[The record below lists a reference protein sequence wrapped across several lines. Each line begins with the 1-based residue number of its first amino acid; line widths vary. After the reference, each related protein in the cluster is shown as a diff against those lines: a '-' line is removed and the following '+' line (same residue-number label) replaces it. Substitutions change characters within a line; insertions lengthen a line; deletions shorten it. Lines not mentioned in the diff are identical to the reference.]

1 MTQTAFPSSP
11 PPAPYPTTERQA
23 QIIEL
28 ADRMAA
34 IAAANAGRHDREN
47 TFPFDTYEAL
57 RESGYLALAV
67 PEAFGGFGASPLE
80 LMLGQQRLAW
90 GDGSVALSST
100 MHHLQTAG
108 VASNTKWPPELRERV
123 LRDIAE
129 NGALIN
135 SIASEP
141 ALGSPSRGGLYQ
153 TTATREGD
161 HWVIDGRKTFS
172 TLSPAL
178 TWGVLL
184 LTVIDGEQEP
194 ARGTFLVEMNSPGVQ
209 VTETWDT
216 MAMRATGS
224 HDVIFDHVIVP
235 EGNRLPQ
242 APGLRAGDLGPWNLI
257 GSARCFWGLRQRPGI
272 SRSISP
278 ETANRPQC
286 RAKRLP
292 NCRPCSIA
300 WPRWTWHCWKRIRC
314 SYGTA
319 ELAERLPD
327 ERKSFGWRFAA
338 ANMCPPLT
346 PLPVTDQAMRVV
358 GSVGLSGP
366 IHWNAISA
374 MCAPGSAIADDD
386 VTLTT
391 IGKNALGVEVAPVV
405 PTYPVVPPYPSS
417 RPSPSSR
424 PKWRDLSLPESM
436 FPERGF

>member
-242 APGLRAGDLGPWNLI
+242 APGLPAGDLGPWNLI
-257 GSARCFWGLRQRPGI
+257 GSAVFLGVA
-272 SRSISP
+272 
-278 ETANRPQC
+278 TAARDFAVDFARNRKPTAMQGK
-286 RAKRLP
+286 A
-292 NCRPCSIA
+292 IA
-300 WPRWTWHCWKRIRC
+300 ELQTVQHRVAQMDLALLEAN
-314 SYGTA
+314 SVLYGTA

-338 ANMCPPLT
+338 AKYVSTNNAIA
-346 PLPVTDQAMRVV
+346 VTDQAMRVV
-358 GSVGLSGP
+358 GSVGLFRSNPLERYFRDVRAGLGNP
-366 IHWNAISA
+366 P
-374 MCAPGSAIADDD
+374 MDD

-391 IGKNALGVEVAPVV
+391 IGKNALGVE
-405 PTYPVVPPYPSS
+405 
-417 RPSPSSR
+417 
-424 PKWRDLSLPESM
+424 
-436 FPERGF
+436 

>member
-1 MTQTAFPSSP
+1 MTQTAFPASP
-11 PPAPYPTTERQA
+11 PPAPYPTTDRQA
-23 QIIEL
+23 RIIEL

-34 IAAANAGRHDREN
+34 IAAANAERHDREN

-67 PEAFGGFGASPLE
+67 PEEFGGFGATPLE

-108 VASNTKWPPELRERV
+108 VANNSQWPPELRERV

-153 TTATREGD
+153 TTATRAGD
-161 HWVIDGRKTFS
+161 HWVVDGRKTFS

-194 ARGTFLVEMNSPGVQ
+194 MRGTFLVEMNSPGVQ
-209 VTETWDT
+209 VTKTWDT

-235 EGNRLPQ
+235 DGNRLPQ
-242 APGLRAGDLGPWNLI
+242 APGLPAGDLGPWNLI
-257 GSARCFWGLRQRPGI
+257 GSAVFLGVA
-272 SRSISP
+272 
-278 ETANRPQC
+278 TAARDYAVDFARNRKPTAMQG
-286 RAKRLP
+286 K
-292 NCRPCSIA
+292 SIA
-300 WPRWTWHCWKRIRC
+300 ELQTVQHRVAQMDLALLEANAVL
-314 SYGTA
+314 YGTA

-338 ANMCPPLT
+338 AKYVSTNNAIA
-346 PLPVTDQAMRVV
+346 VTDQAMRVV
-358 GSVGLSGP
+358 GSVGLFRSNPLERYFRDVRAGTGNP
-366 IHWNAISA
+366 P
-374 MCAPGSAIADDD
+374 MDD

-391 IGKNALGVEVAPVV
+391 IGKNALGV
-405 PTYPVVPPYPSS
+405 
-417 RPSPSSR
+417 
-424 PKWRDLSLPESM
+424 D
-436 FPERGF
+436 